1 MRDRH
6 PKFHE
11 GRDNLDQR
19 HVRTQGVRVV
29 RSIAELLRL
38 ADSLAVRSDRSR
50 GERHGNHQ
58 RYPAPLISAAWF
70 VHTPTITLRPR
81 EASVPLITGPTKWPL
96 SPPRATGAR
105 AKELLIDA
113 HGALARPS
121 EPAFGPHSNAVKRH
135 RLLGGLRYFAATRT
149 YRYAGSVTPAGRSRP
164 RSSALA
170 RAPSSRTFT
179 ADAVMSRRRGLL
191 ELERLSRRDA
201 GRPCEVWF
209 EYGLESGLL
218 GWSEWPGKRG
228 ASRRSGGA
236 RRMGVS
242 VVILVALKEHL
253 VTGVG
258 SGAKYTERNQR
269 PTELQRGSWTMR
281 AESLGGDG

>member
-1 MRDRH
+1 MSDHPATRLRATRGTSSPDTPGGFSTADNGADKMAVVASARYGRAGKGTADRR
-6 PKFHE
+6 PR
-11 GRDNLDQR
+11 GA
-19 HVRTQGVRVV
+19 
-29 RSIAELLRL
+29 RS
-38 ADSLAVRSDRSR
+38 AVR
-50 GERHGNHQ
+50 
-58 RYPAPLISAAWF
+58 AC
-70 VHTPTITLRPR
+70 V
-81 EASVPLITGPTKWPL
+81 
-96 SPPRATGAR
+96 
-105 AKELLIDA
+105 
-113 HGALARPS
+113 RPS
-121 EPAFGPHSNAVKRH
+121 FECCETTPIAGWPEIFCSHQDVQVCRIGHARWTFEAEEFG
-135 RLLGGLRYFAATRT
+135 LGSGPFESDLH
-149 YRYAGSVTPAGRSRP
+149 GGCGDVE
-164 RSSALA
+164 
-170 RAPSSRTFT
+170 T
-179 ADAVMSRRRGLL
+179 ARGLL

-281 AESLGGDG
+281 AESPGGDG